1 MVYRAYEY
9 STKPIFQDA
18 YLYLAESEKF
28 IYLKC
33 LKAFLKR
40 PVKFTYRTL
49 QSLRDRDCGIMAFM
63 EKNKLCAWLFCR
75 VIDNFGDI
83 GVSWRLAKQLVC
95 EQNMQVVLW
104 VDDWQAVQA
113 LLPDIG
119 NESCEY
125 EGVLL
130 RFWCESEHEHGLQ
143 KIPAADAVIETF
155 ACDVPEAVLQWLAE
169 QKQVVWLNLEYLTA
183 EDWVDG
189 IHLLPSLQSNGVAK
203 YFFCPG
209 FSDKTGGLS
218 YEQALLAKKLPVN
231 PAQKQQLREQYG
243 LSHTAGNT
251 HVYVFGYADE
261 MWSLWFEMWANGSQ
275 AMTVWLA
282 QGSVLAQL
290 QTQYSVLQTLQQVGD
305 TVVWG
310 NLTVCL
316 VPFVAQSQF
325 DEILQAAD
333 MCVVRGEDSVLRA
346 LWQGQVFWWQI
357 YRQEEQAHHIKL
369 KAFWQRFADDT
380 AILQDAAVQK
390 IWQSHQLLS
399 DELNGVR
406 HLTALERAQ
415 AWQYVCEHQAYLAA
429 FLQKWRQLLW
439 DKGSLATQ
447 LANFIR
453 HQLK

>member
-1 MVYRAYEY
+1 MRLM
-9 STKPIFQDA
+9 K
-18 YLYLAESEKF
+18 
-28 IYLKC
+28 
-33 LKAFLKR
+33 
-40 PVKFTYRTL
+40 
-49 QSLRDRDCGIMAFM
+49 
-63 EKNKLCAWLFCR
+63 KNKLCAWLFCR

-113 LLPDIG
+113 LLPDVG
-119 NESCEY
+119 HQPCEY

-130 RFWCESEHEHGLQ
+130 LFWNEAQSMQGLQ
-143 KIPAADAVIETF
+143 NMPAADAVIETF
-155 ACDVPEAVLQWLAE
+155 ACDVPETVLQWLTE

-209 FSDKTGGLS
+209 FSEQTGGVS
-218 YEQALLAKKLPVN
+218 YEQNLLAKKWPVDSLH
-231 PAQKQQLREQYG
+231 KQALREQYA
-243 LSHTAGNT
+243 LPSIAGNT

-261 MWSLWFEMWANGSQ
+261 MWPLWFEMWAHGAQSL
-275 AMTVWLA
+275 TVWLA
-282 QGSVLAQL
+282 KGSVLTQL
-290 QTQYSVLQTLQQVGD
+290 QTQYPVLQALQQVGD
-305 TVVWG
+305 SVVWG
-310 NLTVCL
+310 RVTVCL
-316 VPFVAQSQF
+316 VPFVAQAQF
-325 DEILQAAD
+325 DEVLQAAD
-333 MCVVRGEDSVLRA
+333 VCVVRGEDSVLRA

-357 YRQEEQAHHIKL
+357 YRQEAQAHHIKL
-369 KAFWQRFADDT
+369 KAFWQRFVDDT
-380 AILQDAAVQK
+380 EILQDAAAQK
-390 IWQSHQLLS
+390 VWQSHQLLS

-406 HLTALERAQ
+406 HLSVSERAQ
-415 AWQYVCEHQAYLAA
+415 AWQYVCEHQVYLAV

>member
-1 MVYRAYEY
+1 
-9 STKPIFQDA
+9 
-18 YLYLAESEKF
+18 
-28 IYLKC
+28 
-33 LKAFLKR
+33 
-40 PVKFTYRTL
+40 
-49 QSLRDRDCGIMAFM
+49 M

-104 VDDWQAVQA
+104 VDDWQAVRA

-119 NESCEY
+119 NDWCEY

-130 RFWCESEHEHGLQ
+130 RFWNAACSKQGLQ
-143 KIPAADAVIETF
+143 QVPVADVVIETF

-209 FSDKTGGLS
+209 FSEQTGGVS
-218 YEQALLAKKLPVN
+218 YEQTLLNKNLPVN
-231 PAQKQQLREQYG
+231 SAQKQLLREQYG
-243 LSHTAGNT
+243 LPHCAGNT
-251 HVYVFGYADE
+251 HVYVFGYADA
-261 MWSLWFEMWANGSQ
+261 MWPLWFEMWANGAQ
-275 AMTVWLA
+275 ALTIWLT

-290 QTQYSVLQTLQQVGD
+290 QTQYPVLQALQHVGD
-305 TVVWG
+305 SVVCG
-310 NLTVCL
+310 SARVCL

-325 DEILQAAD
+325 DEVLQAAD
-333 MCVVRGEDSVLRA
+333 VCVVRGEDSVLRA

-357 YRQEEQAHHIKL
+357 YRQQEQAHHVKL
-369 KAFWQRFADDT
+369 KAFWQRFEQDSGV
-380 AILQDAAVQK
+380 LQDALVCSVYQA
-390 IWQSHQLLS
+390 HQTLS

-406 HLTALERAQ
+406 SLAALERAQ
-415 AWQYVCEHQAYLAA
+415 AWQYVCEHQAHLAV
-429 FLQKWRQLLW
+429 FLQKWRHLLW